1 METSEKIKEILKTMA
16 SFDVEK
22 DLQDNEAR
30 VEFVNYFSEIV
41 NTEDDIG
48 QAFLKELIGK
58 MGDILVDM
66 NLAEPDVEETDEGDS
81 VEENCLFNLNVA
93 DRANDFLME

>member
-1 METSEKIKEILKTMA
+1 METSEKLKEILKTMA

-22 DLQDNEAR
+22 DLQDDEAR
-30 VEFVNYFSEIV
+30 VEFVNYFSELV

-48 QAFLKELIGK
+48 QAFLKELINK

-66 NLAEPDVEETDEGDS
+66 NLAEPEGEE
-81 VEENCLFNLNVA
+81 
-93 DRANDFLME
+93 